1 MLTIILGVHWRI
13 QLLGG
18 EVHEKPIYR
27 GGLPKKGEMD
37 KLQIKRGAYQE
48 KGGGFEGGGVIPQY
62 TLCYYKIIVSAN
74 ILSHI
79 PFMFWTKGLF
89 NIRPGR

>member
-1 MLTIILGVHWRI
+1 M
-13 QLLGG
+13 
-18 EVHEKPIYR
+18 
-27 GGLPKKGEMD
+27 PKKGEMD

-48 KGGGFEGGGVIPQY
+48 KGGGVEGGGVIPQY

-79 PFMFWTKGLF
+79 PFMF
-89 NIRPGR
+89 